1 MILDALENW
10 RAYSAQPAWKLA
22 CERLLTLTPETEP
35 GEYELQGRD
44 IYLVV
49 FDTTTKALLDTTIEA
64 HRVYADLHLP
74 LSGPEVQARFPLSAL
89 AEKTPYD
96 EARDAQCFEHPD
108 RFTALFTLH
117 PGTFAL
123 YLPGE
128 AHLSQG
134 KVDPRPQPLRKA
146 VVKIRTELLL
156 A

>member
-10 RAYSAQPAWKLA
+10 RHYSALPAWQLA
-22 CERLLTLTPETEP
+22 CERLQTLGPDTQP

-44 IYLVV
+44 VSLIV
-49 FDTTTKALLDTTIEA
+49 FDTTTKALLDTTLEA
-64 HRVYADLHLP
+64 HEIYADLHLP
-74 LSGPEVQARFPLSAL
+74 LTGPEVHSRFPVAAL
-89 AEKTPYD
+89 TQTTPYD
-96 EARDAQCFEHPD
+96 PATDAARYQHPD

-146 VVKIRTELLL
+146 VVKIRAELLRP
-156 A
+156 

>member
-10 RAYSAQPAWKLA
+10 RTYSALPAWKLA
-22 CERLLTLTPETEP
+22 FAHLLTLTPETEP
-35 GEYELQGRD
+35 GEYEIQGRD
-44 IYLVV
+44 IYAIV
-49 FDTTTKALLDTTIEA
+49 FDTTTKALLDTTLEA
-64 HRVYADLHLP
+64 HRVYADIHLP
-74 LSGPEVQARFPLSAL
+74 LSGPEVHSRFPLSAL
-89 AEKTPYD
+89 ASKIPYD
-96 EARDAQCFEHPD
+96 AATDAECFEHPD

-146 VVKIRTELLL
+146 VIKVRAELLR

>member
-10 RAYSAQPAWKLA
+10 RTYSALPAWKLA
-22 CERLLTLTPETEP
+22 FEHLQTLAPETEP

-44 IYLVV
+44 IYVIV
-49 FDTTTKALLDTTIEA
+49 FDTTTKALLDTTLEA
-64 HRVYADLHLP
+64 HRIYADIHLP
-74 LSGPEVQARFPLSAL
+74 LSGPEVHSRFPLSAL
-89 AEKTPYD
+89 TRKTPYD
-96 EARDAQCFEHPD
+96 EARDAELYEHPD

-146 VVKIRTELLL
+146 VVKVRAELLR

>member
-1 MILDALENW
+1 MIFDALENW
-10 RAYSAQPAWKLA
+10 RNYSALPAWQLA
-22 CERLLTLTPETEP
+22 CERLQSLGPDTQP

-49 FDTTTKALLDTTIEA
+49 FDTTTKALLDTTLEA
-64 HRVYADLHLP
+64 HQIYADLHLP
-74 LSGPEVQARFPLSAL
+74 LTGPEVHSRFPLSAL
-89 AEKTPYD
+89 TEKSPYD

-128 AHLSQG
+128 AHLTQG

-146 VVKIRTELLL
+146 VVKIRAELLR

>member
-10 RAYSAQPAWKLA
+10 RLYSALPAWELA
-22 CERLLTLTPETEP
+22 FARLLTLTPETEP

-44 IYLVV
+44 IYAIV
-49 FDTTTKALLDTTIEA
+49 FDTTTKALLDTTLEA
-64 HRVYADLHLP
+64 HRVYADIHLP
-74 LSGPEVQARFPLSAL
+74 LSGPEVQARFPLAGL
-89 AEKTPYD
+89 TPKGPYD
-96 EARDAQCFEHPD
+96 AARDAECYEHPD

-117 PGTFAL
+117 PGNFAL

-146 VVKIRTELLL
+146 VIKVRAELLRP
-156 A
+156 